1 MKIKNK
7 LKSYTS
13 SNEHELMLNIIEV
26 LKAKGCRIERI
37 NVGKRKTIDGRWFD
51 TGAPKGYSD
60 LSGCT
65 PCGKAVYIEVKFGTN
80 KPSSEQIAFLL
91 DRLSCGAY
99 AGIAYSI
106 SEALNIAGGAPEVL
120 EAQRVKLEA
129 FKTTKYGGKK

>member
-1 MKIKNK
+1 
-7 LKSYTS
+7 
-13 SNEHELMLNIIEV
+13 MLNIIEV

-65 PCGKAVYIEVKFGTN
+65 SEGKALYIEVKYGTN
-80 KPSSEQIAFLL
+80 KPSSEQVAFLL

-106 SEALNIAGGAPEVL
+106 SEALDIASGAPDVL
-120 EAQRVKLEA
+120 EAQRIRLESYREC
-129 FKTTKYGGKK
+129 TM

>member
-1 MKIKNK
+1 MD
-7 LKSYTS
+7 
-13 SNEHELMLNIIEV
+13 NIIEV
-26 LKAKGCRIERI
+26 LRNHGYRVERI
-37 NVGKRKTIDGRWFD
+37 NVGSRITADGRYFR

-99 AGIAYSI
+99 AGVAYSI
-106 SEALNIAGGAPEVL
+106 SEALDIAGGAPEVL
-120 EAQRVKLEA
+120 EAQRIRLESYREN
-129 FKTTKYGGKK
+129 TM

>member
-1 MKIKNK
+1 MD
-7 LKSYTS
+7 
-13 SNEHELMLNIIEV
+13 NIIEV
-26 LKAKGCRIERI
+26 LRNHGYRVERI
-37 NVGKRKTIDGRWFD
+37 NVGSRITADGRYFR

-65 PCGKAVYIEVKFGTN
+65 QDGKAFYIEVKFGTN
-80 KPSSEQIAFLL
+80 KPSPEQVAFLL

-129 FKTTKYGGKK
+129 FKTTKCGGKK